1 MKMWV
6 YKLLTSRKHY
16 MPYIMSDMRHICD
29 TFEFIMLTIKSVQIK
44 LCVYKLVSV
53 HHLSSRHTGGKELL

>member
-1 MKMWV
+1 
-6 YKLLTSRKHY
+6 